1 MSIAEKLVTIAENV
15 PKVYKAGQDSMIDE
29 SKIIEKTAS
38 GKGTVRVDDVSEVPH
53 EVSIKLTAPPVN
65 LITSGFSLDDM
76 GYYRLQ
82 QPLYLESGKTYKFE
96 VITASGHRPAVLI
109 TNEIWDYES
118 QPVHVLHGGSGEF
131 IHEEPTGSYY
141 MYVSDFGEIVSAS
154 LFEVGAVP
162 DISGTKVTVNGT
174 EYTANADGTVESV
187 RSTSPTME
195 VSTNSDIDIALTYHK
210 SWGMQAEW
218 DRFWEVVQDGG
229 KTQNYYYAFAY
240 GRFTDENYNPKYP
253 IKFSNGTTPGRY
265 VFYEATGI
273 TDTKVEIVANS
284 TNMDYCFYGC
294 SNLVTIP
301 KLTVTATTG
310 FNATFNGCSAL
321 ENIEIGGAIGKNI
334 SSAPCS
340 KLSDA
345 SVASIIEHLKD
356 LTGTTSQ
363 TLTVHKDIYDRMVG
377 TFQDVLVT
385 AKNWTLVSA

>member
-1 MSIAEKLVTIAENV
+1 
-15 PKVYKAGQDSMIDE
+15 MIDE

-53 EVSIKLTAPPVN
+53 EVSIKLTPAN
-65 LITSGFSLDDM
+65 LITSGFSMDDM

-82 QPLYLESGKTYKFE
+82 QPLYLESGKTYKYE
-96 VITASGHRPAVLI
+96 VINPSPYASTVML
-109 TNEIWDYES
+109 TDMEFWDYETY
-118 QPVHVLHGGSGEF
+118 PTYILRDGAGEF
-131 IHEEPTGSYY
+131 THEDSSGNYY
-141 MYVSDFGEIVSAS
+141 MYVSDLYGEIISAS

-162 DISGTKVTVNGT
+162 DFSGTKVTVNGT

-195 VSTNSDIDIALTYHK
+195 VSTNSGIDIALTYHK

-229 KTQNYYYAFAY
+229 KTQNYYYAFAS

-265 VFYEATGI
+265 VFYEAAGI

-334 SSAPCS
+334 SFAPCS

-385 AKNWTLVSA
+385 AKNWTLVSG